1 MPILNYGRPDNWEL
15 IPSLTKGEIFIFRQY
30 IFDAKKKF
38 KYKDDKL
45 FLKTIEPNWD
55 YTNPYIYLYD
65 SSLEREED
73 QMYIYKLQELLK
85 VANEMIYKVYKDD
98 YKLDIMGTWDVG
110 KIVVMRRRKLSSN
123 KSFKE
128 LNRKALIKRYQNAGI
143 IPKSSFI
150 G

>member
-65 SSLEREED
+65 SI
-73 QMYIYKLQELLK
+73 Q
-85 VANEMIYKVYKDD
+85 
-98 YKLDIMGTWDVG
+98 
-110 KIVVMRRRKLSSN
+110 
-123 KSFKE
+123 
-128 LNRKALIKRYQNAGI
+128 
-143 IPKSSFI
+143 SSFARSVHQ
-150 G
+150 GRQQYAASRANAYSSSSGRGFGGGFSSGGGFGGGGGGGHGF